1 MCVVCHRSCIRF
13 APGKLLIGPQKVE
26 DIIVESCSR
35 ESVETFSRYLTQLSV
50 PLLTPMPLAS
60 ELLSPEPLRICR
72 LIICT
77 ADMELDIDTHAWRT
91 RIAMNTGGN
100 SLHCTFVLSEPDSHQ
115 PHCSQANF
123 SLFIKRSLYLLMSS
137 SVEGLRSRLEFI
149 SPESDDTFSLVEPED
164 LCFFSSHCPV

>member
-1 MCVVCHRSCIRF
+1 MCAVCHRSCIRF

-91 RIAMNTGGN
+91 RVAMEAGGS
-100 SLHCTFVLSEPDSHQ
+100 SLRRTLLFSRADSHQ
-115 PHCSQANF
+115 PHCGHADF
-123 SLFIKRSLYLLMSS
+123 PLFIKRSLYLLMSP
-137 SVEGLRSRLEFI
+137 SVEGLRSHLEFI
-149 SPESDDTFSLVEPED
+149 SSDNAFSLVEPGD
-164 LCFFSSHCPV
+164 FCSFSSRCPV

>member
-1 MCVVCHRSCIRF
+1 MCAVCHRSCIRF

-91 RIAMNTGGN
+91 RVAMEAGGS
-100 SLHCTFVLSEPDSHQ
+100 SLRRTLLFSRADSHQ
-115 PHCSQANF
+115 PHCCQADF
-123 SLFIKRSLYLLMSS
+123 SLCIKRSLYLLMSP
-137 SVEGLRSRLEFI
+137 SVEGLRSHLEFI
-149 SPESDDTFSLVEPED
+149 SSDNAFSLVEPGD
-164 LCFFSSHCPV
+164 FCSFSSRCPV